1 MNGPILTNAICTPLN
16 PDESLHVEGLKAHL
30 DAQWQMGAHGVLVG
44 GTMGLMQ
51 LLRADTY
58 RELIRESVAAARNRG
73 EILVGIGDTSLARTR
88 ERLHVCEEF
97 NPDGVVV
104 VTPYFYK
111 FARQDLIDYFKVLAD
126 ESKKPLFV
134 YYLPGLTGVT
144 FDFETAL
151 ELSRHPNIRG
161 IKCSCDYAWAQQL
174 RYETPSD
181 FRVIVAQP
189 TLLAPLF
196 RAGVQ
201 EHLDGIFA
209 VLPGLTA
216 HLLHACTAGNWEEA
230 DKKQILLS
238 RVLRLIVGSY
248 PLFPACEALL
258 NEQGV
263 PGQFSPA
270 PIRRLSAEQKQKL
283 LAEPVIREA
292 LACSL

>member
-1 MNGPILTNAICTPLN
+1 MHGPILTNAICTPLH
-16 PDESLHVEGLKAHL
+16 PDESLHVEGLKTHL
-30 DAQWQMGAHGVLVG
+30 TAQWRMGASGVLIG

-58 RELIRESVAAARNRG
+58 RDLVRESVAAARNRG

-88 ERLHVCEEF
+88 ERLHICEEF

-104 VTPYFYK
+104 LTPYFYK
-111 FARQDLIDYFKVLAD
+111 FARQDLIDYFKTLAD

-134 YYLPGLTGVT
+134 YYLPTLTGVT
-144 FDFETAL
+144 LDIDAAV

-174 RYETPSD
+174 RDETPSD

-201 EHLDGIFA
+201 EHLDGIFG
-209 VLPGLTA
+209 VLPGLTG
-216 HLLHACTAGNWEEA
+216 HLLRACAAENWEEA
-230 DKKQILLS
+230 DKKQTLLS
-238 RVLRLIVGSY
+238 RVLRIIVGSY

-258 NEQGV
+258 NQQGV
-263 PGQFSPA
+263 PGQFCPA
-270 PIRRLSAEQKQKL
+270 PIRRLSDEQKQKL
-283 LAEPVIREA
+283 LAEPLIREA